1 MKIFLSLYI
10 AQDFLMMNPILVN
23 ENIFQSYEDAGE
35 QNNLSYMWIAVH
47 ITCGPS
53 CPWKIF

>member
-35 QNNLSYMWIAVH
+35 QNNLSYM
-47 ITCGPS
+47 
-53 CPWKIF
+53 